1 LKLVSTIL
9 KQVFNSLFTVFFPA
23 TCALCKNAV
32 EDVALGVVCQ
42 LCWETVKPF
51 QGELCSQ
58 CGYAFASQNLCS
70 ERLLCGGCRRG
81 LFQFDFARA
90 YSRFEDPLREI
101 IHQFKYRAHPSLAKP
116 LAGLLFSVYQSNV
129 EGLSADLVI
138 PVPMHKSRQRER
150 GFNQACELSKYF
162 GKLAHIP
169 LQSGLL
175 MRIKPTRVQAGL
187 SRRERRLNLV
197 GSFQVSSRERIKD
210 KRVMLI
216 DDVFTTGATVN
227 ECAKLLRQNGAQRV
241 NVLTLARVINR

>member
-1 LKLVSTIL
+1 
-9 KQVFNSLFTVFFPA
+9 
-23 TCALCKNAV
+23 
-32 EDVALGVVCQ
+32 
-42 LCWETVKPF
+42 
-51 QGELCSQ
+51 
-58 CGYAFASQNLCS
+58 
-70 ERLLCGGCRRG
+70 

-116 LAGLLFSVYQSNV
+116 LAGLLFSVYQSNI
-129 EGLSADLVI
+129 EGLSSDLVI

-197 GSFQVSSRERIKD
+197 DSFQVSSRERIKD